1 MGLLTSSRNLVTVL
15 FQLPNLLPPPLLP
28 VSALWPP
35 SSPSLIELP
44 LNHFPFVQVA
54 ALESPSVSDV
64 AVNEAVGSYVA
75 LLLGL
80 VAAGGGANE
89 AAAPPAADAVA
100 AAAETPDEALEA
112 AEGGAARNGHSS
124 GAPLAAPPS
133 RLRHAVRWGWAE
145 AVLAPPPGSQPRAS
159 GAADAAYELASVL
172 LAAALRLAHAAAEA
186 SKDSASG
193 VPTPAST
200 RSYKLLRE
208 AAGLLELVAGQLAP
222 ALPAGLSAD
231 LDPQV
236 GAGDGACGSR
246 ALLGPL

>member
-1 MGLLTSSRNLVTVL
+1 M
-15 FQLPNLLPPPLLP
+15 
-28 VSALWPP
+28 
-35 SSPSLIELP
+35 
-44 LNHFPFVQVA
+44 QVA

-80 VAAGGGANE
+80 VAAGGGANG